1 MSRRSPVRNWVEYA
15 VAWPVLKALE
25 WLPLPAARLLARFLG
40 AAAHTLTPKW
50 RRTADRNLRL
60 AFPDMNESR
69 RSEIVGGVYRHLG
82 RVLLSFARLPRIR
95 EDNIKQ
101 WLEYQGYEHYADAHK
116 KGLGVMFLTAHLGDW
131 EISAHGH
138 CLYGHPMHVVGR
150 PLDNPYLDRYVEG
163 RRIVSGNRLIPKQ
176 EFGRRALRALRAN
189 EAVGVLVDQN
199 AAGEDGVF
207 VDFFG
212 HKARAT
218 SGQVRI
224 AMRTGTPIVPG
235 FAFWNEG
242 RGIHILR
249 FSAPVQMA
257 NSGEQAADLAENTQ
271 RCQRVIE
278 QAIREYPDQWLWI
291 HRRWKTR
298 PPGEPDLY

>member
-15 VAWPVLKALE
+15 AAWPWLKALE
-25 WLPLPAARLLARFLG
+25 WMPLPAARLLARLLG
-40 AAAHTLTPKW
+40 ATVHALTPKW
-50 RRTADRNLRL
+50 RDVADRNLRL
-60 AFPDMNESR
+60 AFPDMTQSR
-69 RSEIVGGVYRHLG
+69 RAEITRGVYRHLA
-82 RVLLSFARLPRIR
+82 RVLLSTARLPRIR
-95 EDNIKQ
+95 ADNINQ
-101 WLEYQGYEHYADAHK
+101 WLVYEGYEHYTEAHK
-116 KGLGVMFLTAHLGDW
+116 KGRGVMFLTAHLGDW

-163 RRIVSGNRLIPKQ
+163 RRVVSGNRLIRKQ
-176 EFGRRALRALRAN
+176 EFGRQALRALGAK

-199 AAGEDGVF
+199 AAGDDGVF

-212 HKARAT
+212 HKASAT

-224 AMRTGTPIVPG
+224 AMRTGTPMIPG
-235 FAFWNEG
+235 FAFWNEQ
-242 RGIHILR
+242 RGIYILR
-249 FSAPVQMA
+249 FSAPVEMA
-257 NSGEQAADLAENTQ
+257 NTGEPEADLLENTQ
-271 RCQRVIE
+271 RCQKVIE